1 MNHSMLPSTAISL
14 RRLFV
19 CLIAVC
25 LIGATPT
32 LAATNHVATDGTGD
46 GSSWASAS
54 SLTNALASATAG
66 DQLWIK
72 EGLYTN
78 DTYFTI
84 SKTLTLYGGFDGTET
99 SLGSRALTGDSV
111 VSGRGVV
118 GCFNITAGDT
128 MMDHMVISNGYR
140 GDGGGIY
147 ASGHSSLELVDC
159 RMDSCAMTDGSTGYG
174 GGSYVVGGTLTLT
187 RCTYVNNTGGPGAY
201 YARGF
206 GLYAS
211 GATIQMT
218 DSVFTNNVYSGGTNP
233 QRGARGG
240 GFFIYGGTLTAT
252 NCTIVGN
259 KLPSQGGGWAPTSG
273 GAGGVLTH
281 GVVAEI
287 TDCVF
292 SENDLDRRADGGD
305 LGGGALKLYSSG
317 TRVTMNNCRITDNV
331 SRQSGG
337 AIYVD
342 ESSQLNL
349 LNCLIANN
357 DHTTYSSGEGGAF
370 FIDTSASISATNC
383 TIANNSTIT
392 EGGCAYIVSSGSL
405 DLKNCILWGNTATTR
420 GSDISNPGGSADLNY
435 CILSGA
441 FDSETYFFGTITEA
455 NTFSSDPLFAS
466 STDFHVQSP
475 AGRYDPATMTY
486 VTTDPGPYSPA
497 IDTADPA
504 DGFANEPSENGGLLN
519 MGTYGNSAQASLST
533 NLAPMAQTGSNT
545 VNVNTARVYGE
556 LIDND
561 TIANAGFYY
570 GTGATPS
577 YSDSFV
583 AIYPP
588 QQTGT
593 VFNSF
598 ISGLLYNTTY
608 YYRAYAT
615 NAYGDHFS
623 VVVSNFVTGAE
634 PTGGGPEII
643 HVDPAAIGSGS
654 GLNWFDAAPSLNAG
668 AALINGPNT
677 NTIWMAAGVDSTL
690 ANIGASCTIYG
701 GFDGTETQF
710 VDRALSGDTILDGG
724 GLRRC
729 ISITAGTIMMDKVVI
744 SNGFTT
750 SGAGINASG
759 HTSLELVD
767 CRIDSCAQNGSGS
780 GQGGGVRAIGG
791 TLTLTR
797 CEFVNNTG
805 GPSSWYG
812 RGFGLYGSGATVQMT
827 DCVFTN
833 NIYTGGTNPSRG
845 SRGGGFYFHG
855 GTVTATNCTFAGNKI
870 PSQGGGS
877 QPTSGGGAGVF
888 THGCV
893 AEITDCT
900 FSENNV
906 DRRADLTDGGGGALK
921 LYSSG
926 TRVTLNNCTITD
938 NLSRQ
943 HGGAFYV
950 DESSEL
956 YLLNCVVAN
965 NDHTTYSSGE
975 GGAFFIEES
984 ASVYATNCTIA
995 YNTSITE
1002 GGGFYLEDSG
1012 NLELKNCILFTNE
1025 APTRGADIS
1034 SPTGGSI
1041 DLDYVNYSGD
1051 PDTAAY
1057 VFGTVTKAN
1066 DLTLDPQFASATD
1079 FHVKSQEGRWDPA
1092 ANGGAGGF
1100 TNDATTSLC
1109 IDAGEPGGLATYTN
1123 EVPPNGARVNLGAYG
1138 NTAEA
1143 SKTFGVPP
1151 IVTNVSYTVLFNQV
1165 TMRGELIVNDA
1176 TANITFHYDYTDKG
1190 EFGAWA
1196 NSESIG
1202 PAQSTGTVFEVSAAG
1217 LDYNTAYVFRC
1228 FATNSVGYS
1237 WASNPLSFTTGG
1249 EPAGGGP
1256 EIIHVK
1262 TDATGSGSGL
1272 NWFDAVVS
1280 LNAGAALVKG
1290 PTNTIWMA
1298 AGTDTVLANI
1308 ATNVSIYGGFAGTE
1322 TQFVDRALSGDSII
1336 NGEGLRGCIV
1346 ISAGDVMMDHM
1357 VISNGYRGDGGGIYA
1372 TGHSS
1377 LELVDCR
1384 IDSCAM
1390 TDGSTGYGG
1399 GTYASGGTLTLTRC
1413 TYVNNTGGPGAYY
1426 ARGFGLCA
1434 INATVQMTD
1443 CVFTN
1448 NVYSGGTNP
1457 NRGARG
1463 GGFFVSGGT
1472 LTATNCIFAGNKIP
1486 IQGGGGNPLSGGG
1499 AGTLTAG
1506 VEAEFSNCTFSE
1518 NKCDL
1523 QAAFNCTG
1531 GGALRIYNSSTKV
1544 TMNDCTITDS
1554 LSRQWGGGIFAE
1566 SGDLFLQNCVVAR
1579 NTLNVS
1585 SKQGG
1590 GFYITGGNVYA
1601 TNCTIAANYS
1611 TDEGGGFH
1619 LTAGSLDLHNC
1630 ILWTNEAPTRGADIS
1645 NIGGTSVDVNYSNM
1659 SGDTN
1664 DNAYVYD
1671 AASTVSGTS
1680 NIWVDPLFASSTD
1693 YHLQSEHGRWDPV
1706 GMSFV
1711 DDGASSPLIDAGDPA
1726 DSVGDEVT
1734 PNGDRINM
1742 GAYGGTA
1749 EASLSPGGLDPTTV
1763 LKFL

>member
-1 MNHSMLPSTAISL
+1 M
-14 RRLFV
+14 
-19 CLIAVC
+19 
-25 LIGATPT
+25 
-32 LAATNHVATDGTGD
+32 AATNHVTTTGTGD
-46 GSSWASAS
+46 GSDWANAAS
-54 SLTNALASATAG
+54 LANALASAAAG

-72 EGLYTN
+72 DGTYTN
-78 DTYFTI
+78 DTYFSI
-84 SKTLTLYGGFDGTET
+84 SKTLTLYGSFDGTET
-99 SLGSRALTGDSV
+99 SLGSRALTGDSII
-111 VSGRGVV
+111 SGRGVV

-147 ASGHSSLELVDC
+147 ATGHSSLELVDC
-159 RMDSCAMTDGSTGYG
+159 RLDSCAMTDGSTGYG
-174 GGSYVVGGTLTLT
+174 GGTYVSGGTLTLT

-206 GLYAS
+206 GLYAN

-218 DSVFTNNVYSGGTNP
+218 DSVFTNNGYSGGTNP

-252 NCTIVGN
+252 NCIFAGN
-259 KLPSQGGGWAPTSG
+259 KLPSQGGGSAPTSG

-287 TDCVF
+287 TDCTF
-292 SENDLDRRADGGD
+292 SENDLIRRADGGD
-305 LGGGALKLYSSG
+305 LGGGALKLYGSG
-317 TRVTMNNCRITDNV
+317 TRVTMNNCTITDNL
-331 SRQSGG
+331 SQQSGG
-337 AIYVD
+337 AFYVD
-342 ESSQLNL
+342 QSSELNL
-349 LNCLIANN
+349 LNCLVANN
-357 DHTTYSSGEGGAF
+357 SQTTYSGGEGGAF
-370 FIDTSASISATNC
+370 FIETSASVSATNC
-383 TIANNSTIT
+383 TFANNTSIT
-392 EGGCAYIVSSGSL
+392 EGGCAYIVNSGSL
-405 DLKNCILWGNTATTR
+405 ELKNCIMWGNTATTR
-420 GSDISNPGGSADLNY
+420 GADISNPGGSADLSY

-441 FDSETYFFGTITEA
+441 FSSETYFFGTITEA

-466 STDFHVQSP
+466 STDFRVQSP

-497 IDTADPA
+497 IDSADPA
-504 DGFANEPSENGGLLN
+504 DGFANEPSENGGVLN
-519 MGTYGNSAQASLST
+519 MGAYGNTAQASLST

-545 VNVNTARVYGE
+545 VNVNTAQLYGE

-593 VFNSF
+593 VFNAF

-615 NAYGDHFS
+615 NAYGDHFG

-643 HVDPAAIGSGS
+643 HVDPAATGSGS
-654 GLNWFDAAPSLNAG
+654 GLNWFDACVSLNAG
-668 AALINGPNT
+668 AALVNGPT
-677 NTIWMAAGVDSTL
+677 NTIWMAAGEDNVL

-701 GFDGTETQF
+701 GFAGTETQF
-710 VDRALSGDTILDGG
+710 VDRALSGESILDGD

-729 ISITAGTIMMDKVVI
+729 ISITAGDIMMDHVVI

-750 SGAGINASG
+750 SGGGINASG

-767 CRIDSCAQNGSGS
+767 SRIDGCTQNGSGN
-780 GQGGGVRAIGG
+780 GQGGGVRVIGG

-833 NIYTGGTNPSRG
+833 NTYTGGTNPSRG

-855 GTVTATNCTFAGNKI
+855 GTVTATNCVFAGNNV

-877 QPTSGGGAGVF
+877 QPTTGGGAGVL
-888 THGCV
+888 THSVV
-893 AEITDCT
+893 AVFTDCT
-900 FSENNV
+900 FSENDV
-906 DRRADLTDGGGGALK
+906 IRRADATDGGGGALK

-926 TRVTLNNCTITD
+926 TKVTMNNCTITD
-938 NLSRQ
+938 NLSQQ

-956 YLLNCVVAN
+956 NLLNCLVAN
-965 NDHTTYSSGE
+965 NDQTTYSSAE

-1002 GGGFYLEDSG
+1002 GGGFYLEDG
-1012 NLELKNCILFTNE
+1012 ANLELKNCILYTNE

-1066 DLTLDPQFASATD
+1066 DLTLDPQFASSTD
-1079 FHVKSQEGRWDPA
+1079 FHLKSQEGRWDPA

-1100 TNDATTSLC
+1100 TTDATTSLC
-1109 IDAGEPGGLATYTN
+1109 IDAGDPADDFSN
-1123 EVPPNGARVNLGAYG
+1123 EVAANGGRINLGAYG

-1143 SKTFGVPP
+1143 SKTFGVAP
-1151 IVTNVSYTVLFNQV
+1151 IVTNVSYSVTFNQV
-1165 TMRGELIVNDA
+1165 TMRGELIINDA
-1176 TANITFHYDYTDKG
+1176 AANITFYYDYTDKG
-1190 EFGAWA
+1190 EFGSWGY
-1196 NSESIG
+1196 SEAIG
-1202 PAQSTGTVFEVSAAG
+1202 PAQLTGTVFEVSAAG
-1217 LDYNTAYVFRC
+1217 LDYNTSYVFRC

-1237 WASNPLSFTTGG
+1237 WASNPLSFTTGS

-1280 LNAGAALVKG
+1280 LNAGAALLKG

-1298 AGTDTVLANI
+1298 AGEDTVLATI
-1308 ATNVSIYGGFAGTE
+1308 ATNASIYGGFAGTE
-1322 TQFVDRALSGDSII
+1322 TQLVDRALSDDSII
-1336 NGEGLRGCIV
+1336 NGEGLRRCIS
-1346 ISAGDVMMDHM
+1346 ITAGDIMMDHM
-1357 VISNGYRGDGGGIYA
+1357 VISNGFTTSGGGINA
-1372 TGHSS
+1372 SGHTS
-1377 LELVDCR
+1377 LELVDSR
-1384 IDSCAM
+1384 IDGC
-1390 TDGSTGYGG
+1390 TQNGSGNGQGG
-1399 GTYASGGTLTLTRC
+1399 GVRVSGGTLILTRC
-1413 TYVNNTGGPGAYY
+1413 TFVNNTGGPSSWYG
-1426 ARGFGLCA
+1426 RGFGLYA
-1434 INATVQMTD
+1434 ANATAQMTD

-1448 NVYSGGTNP
+1448 NTYTGGTNP
-1457 NRGARG
+1457 SRGTRG
-1463 GGFFVSGGT
+1463 GAFYVHGGT
-1472 LTATNCIFAGNKIP
+1472 LTATNCTFAGNKIP
-1486 IQGGGGNPLSGGG
+1486 IQGGGAAPISGGG
-1499 AGTLTAG
+1499 AGTLTHG
-1506 VEAEFSNCTFSE
+1506 VVAEFTDCTFSE

-1523 QAAFNCTG
+1523 QAAYNGTG
-1531 GGALRIYNSSTKV
+1531 GGALRIYDASTKV
-1544 TMNDCTITDS
+1544 TMNNCTITDS
-1554 LSRQWGGGIFAE
+1554 LSRQWGGGVFVE

-1585 SKQGG
+1585 TKQGG

-1645 NIGGTSVDVNYSNM
+1645 NVGGTSVDVNYSTM

-1664 DNAYVYD
+1664 DSAYVYD
-1671 AASTVSGTS
+1671 GASTFSGDNTQWD
-1680 NIWVDPLFASSTD
+1680 NPLFASSTD
-1693 YHLQSEHGRWDPV
+1693 FHLQSESGRWDPV

-1711 DDGASSPLIDAGDPA
+1711 SDAASSPAIDAGDPA
-1726 DSVGDEVT
+1726 DDVGDET
-1734 PNGDRINM
+1734 APNGSLINR
-1742 GAYGGTA
+1742 GAYGGTT
-1749 EASLSPGGLDPTTV
+1749 EASKSLGGYTGTV